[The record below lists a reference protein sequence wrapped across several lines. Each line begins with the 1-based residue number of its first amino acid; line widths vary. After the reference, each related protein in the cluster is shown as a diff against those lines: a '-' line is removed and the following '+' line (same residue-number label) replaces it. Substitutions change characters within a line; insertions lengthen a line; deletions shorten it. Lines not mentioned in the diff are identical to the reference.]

1 MSVRKPLD
9 AQVTPWALW
18 VPGRSPWQENS
29 NSSSV
34 LTWWAGYLSL
44 IRSACWRIRQTS
56 TWCNILSPAHSALQ
70 LRKSLNSK
78 LTQGMPSGINLQKL
92 ITKEI
97 NRRQPASPLLW
108 QPTRGVSGVRKCW
121 IKILLH
127 CRSFSH
133 VGRIL
138 QMITNDRSME
148 IRFLITKRGLGRIA
162 MMFIFILYFFL

>member
-1 MSVRKPLD
+1 MRVRKSLD
-9 AQVTPWALW
+9 AQVTPGALW
-18 VPGRSPWQENS
+18 VPGGSPWQENS
-29 NSSSV
+29 NASSV
-34 LTWWAGYLSL
+34 LTWWAGYLNL

-56 TWCNILSPAHSALQ
+56 TLCNILSAAHSALK

-108 QPTRGVSGVRKCW
+108 QPTREVSSVRKWW

-133 VGRIL
+133 VGRVF

-148 IRFLITKRGLGRIA
+148 IRFLITERGLGTIT
-162 MMFIFILYFFL
+162 MMIIFILSFFL